1 MVFKNLCILVLW
13 TNKVA
18 PTLEGSIIFK
28 EILPNLHLVCTHGVK
43 FRTLLLMLFPS
54 TPWWKQLND
63 VVVVCVLVIRMNA
76 ASALKELRN
85 WTILGVYL
93 PNCDSSP
100 RSLPCLIMDSPNTP
114 SGWGYRVVFAWPR
127 ILERAFILV
136 SLAREAAREE
146 KSHHEY
152 TNTYNSKQ
160 ESFNPFMLGGM
171 VLASR
176 ASGQGLSR
184 NASSVSFGH
193 AEHCFLTVWTPKIL
207 WQNLLKMTFLRR

>member
-13 TNKVA
+13 TKVA
-18 PTLEGSIIFK
+18 LALDESIIFK

-63 VVVVCVLVIRMNA
+63 VVVVCVHVIRMNA
-76 ASALKELRN
+76 ASALKQLRN

-152 TNTYNSKQ
+152 PHTYNSKQ
-160 ESFNPFMLGGM
+160 ESFNPFMLGGI
-171 VLASR
+171 VL
-176 ASGQGLSR
+176 GLNKKYVR
-184 NASSVSFGH
+184 FLLH
-193 AEHCFLTVWTPKIL
+193 AGK
-207 WQNLLKMTFLRR
+207 K